1 MLVCFLPAVAPE
13 LMDMQEEEGQEQ
25 EATPTLEQTGEGVEE
40 GSSKDTMGGDSG
52 GVSGSSVASAGVSG
66 DTEEKTVQQSEEE
79 VKLWSAV
86 RGNPSDFTS
95 WTSLLQI
102 VEQKVGE
109 GERTPA
115 MRQTAPS
122 VWRIRHACLVHVLA
136 ISLLSCLPCPPSFSP
151 SLPPSSPSIA
161 LFLPLP
167 RVLLVQLVR
176 CSMPSSSS
184 TRTAMGIGRSTQTW
198 RRDTAT
204 RELGRC
210 EGGTQGVCS

>member
-1 MLVCFLPAVAPE
+1 MLVCLLPAVAPE

-40 GSSKDTMGGDSG
+40 GSSKDTVGGDSG
-52 GVSGSSVASAGVSG
+52 GVSGSSVASTGVSG

-115 MRQTAPS
+115 MRK
-122 VWRIRHACLVHVLA
+122 
-136 ISLLSCLPCPPSFSP
+136 
-151 SLPPSSPSIA
+151 
-161 LFLPLP
+161 
-167 RVLLVQLVR
+167 
-176 CSMPSSSS
+176 
-184 TRTAMGIGRSTQTW
+184 
-198 RRDTAT
+198 
-204 RELGRC
+204 LGP
-210 EGGTQGVCS
+210 